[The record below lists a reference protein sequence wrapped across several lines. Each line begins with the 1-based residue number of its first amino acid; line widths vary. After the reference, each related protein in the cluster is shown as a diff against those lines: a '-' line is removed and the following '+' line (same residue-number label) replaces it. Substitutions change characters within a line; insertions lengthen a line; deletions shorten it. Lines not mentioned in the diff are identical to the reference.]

1 MKVLFVCRGNVGR
14 SQAASGLYNNLHPGE
29 SDSAGTR
36 PTNPELTVGEI
47 SKSKNIVV
55 VMDELGIDIS
65 KNTRQLVT
73 PKLVEQYDKVINM
86 AEPDT
91 VPDFLINNSKV
102 EVWDIEDP
110 AYMDI
115 DDTRKIRDQILE
127 KVKNL
132 ATRVH

>member
-1 MKVLFVCRGNVGR
+1 
-14 SQAASGLYNNLHPGE
+14 
-29 SDSAGTR
+29 
-36 PTNPELTVGEI
+36 
-47 SKSKNIVV
+47 
-55 VMDELGIDIS
+55 MDELGIDIS

-127 KVKNL
+127 KVKDL